1 MAKKL
6 TFKRLKEFTGKE
18 VGLSEWMEITQDR
31 INSFAD
37 CTEDNQW
44 IHVDQEKARKS
55 PLKGTVAHGY
65 LLLSLLPYFNFQ
77 NEVFS
82 LNYKMA
88 VNYGLNRVRFI
99 KAVKAGSRIRNRAV
113 LREVTKRG
121 FRQILLLSENTI
133 EIEGE
138 EKPAMVAETLAL
150 IYL

>member
-65 LLLSLLPYFNFQ
+65 LLLSLLPYFNIQ
-77 NEVFS
+77 NEFFS

-88 VNYGLNRVRFI
+88 VNYGLYRVRFI